1 MSWVCLEV
9 RPSPLDNF
17 GNYRASF
24 LSDSML
30 LSDYFTDEEAK
41 IQREEERKKA
51 FIEHLFFSRLIAISH
66 VMPFNLYKS
75 TQGSKLVCIITDV
88 ELEA

>member
-30 LSDYFTDEEAK
+30 FSDYFTDEEAK
-41 IQREEERKKA
+41 IQREEERK
-51 FIEHLFFSRLIAISH
+51 HLLNIYSFL
-66 VMPFNLYKS
+66 
-75 TQGSKLVCIITDV
+75 GSWLF
-88 ELEA
+88 LM